1 MFYAFRC
8 GVLPTTMLLG
18 TVIVVSLPSRG
29 DDEARAQELKKL
41 QGTWIVVEAKQDGEN
56 LKMKGDKMVFKNN
69 LFTIFTKP
77 AEWEGEVLLDPTM
90 SPKRIDLHHRRGMLR
105 DKKWEGIYNL
115 EDGKL
120 TLCYAEGKARPKT
133 FAPQIGSRQIL
144 IVLER
149 RKP

>member
-1 MFYAFRC
+1 
-8 GVLPTTMLLG
+8 
-18 TVIVVSLPSRG
+18 
-29 DDEARAQELKKL
+29 
-41 QGTWIVVEAKQDGEN
+41 
-56 LKMKGDKMVFKNN
+56 MVFKNN